1 MLNKKRKYN
10 EIEEI
15 NEPFEEKD
23 KRLFKKRKV
32 ENFREKRKIIRQQK
46 KLDDLYY
53 KKNKERR
60 EKTKNEVEELII
72 VWKFIPRIEEKN
84 KKKKK
89 IWKWEKGEWNEKY
102 DNRWRAEKWKENK

>member
-1 MLNKKRKYN
+1 MK
-10 EIEEI
+10 II
-15 NEPFEEKD
+15 NERRKE
-23 KRLFKKRKV
+23 RKV
-32 ENFREKRKIIRQQK
+32 DILILQKEERFKEKKERKKQQK

-60 EKTKNEVEELII
+60 EKIKNEVEELII
-72 VWKFIPRIEEKN
+72 EWKFIPRIEEKN

-89 IWKWEKGEWNEKY
+89 FWKWEKGEWNEKY